1 MSAAHGSYK
10 VGIDVGGTNTDAVV
24 LDQNNNVLTA
34 IKRATSEDVIE
45 GIRAALSAALDS
57 VDDPRLVGRVMLGT
71 TAATNAIVERR
82 NLGRTAVIR
91 LGSPAGDVVPPME
104 GWPLELRDAV
114 SAGVLMTSGGHF
126 VNGAEI
132 MPLDEEA
139 VEDFLQE
146 VQGQADAVAITGIF
160 SPMNTEH
167 EQRVAKIVER
177 FLGPEVPVSLSSEVG
192 QVGLLDRENAT
203 ILNAALSDVI
213 GIVTAALTSGIAERG
228 IAPELYIAQNDGTL
242 MTVDFAA
249 RFPVF
254 TIGSG
259 PANSI
264 RGAAFLSGLA
274 DAIVADVGGTTT
286 DFGCIAGGF
295 PRESSSASVI
305 GGVRTNFRMPDVLS
319 IAIGGGSIIDGP
331 VPVPTIGPQSVGHT
345 IGQHALVFGGMTPT
359 LTDAAVH
366 VGRSTLGTHRI
377 PNAQGAR
384 LAAALELSAAEI
396 AEAVDAMQS
405 GKGSS
410 PLVAVG
416 GGSFL
421 IPDDLPGV
429 SRVVRPPLAHVA
441 NAVGAAIAL
450 VSGRA
455 DSIVPATQRNA
466 SIEGVCES
474 AKQRAIAAG
483 ADPASVEV
491 IEVLEIPMSYLTEP
505 TIHIH
510 VKAAGPL
517 TATAN

>member
-1 MSAAHGSYK
+1 MSATRGSYK
-10 VGIDVGGTNTDAVV
+10 IGIDVGGTNTDAVV

-34 IKRATSEDVIE
+34 IKRATSDDVIA
-45 GIRAALSAALDS
+45 GIRAALAAALDS
-57 VDDPRLVGRVMLGT
+57 VDDPGLIGRVMLGT

-104 GWPLELRDAV
+104 GWPIELREAV
-114 SAGVLMTSGGHF
+114 SAGVLMTGGGHF
-126 VNGAEI
+126 VNGAQI
-132 MPLDEEA
+132 MPLNEEA
-139 VEDFLQE
+139 IEEFLLE
-146 VQGQADAVAITGIF
+146 IQGQAVAVAVTGIF
-160 SPMNTEH
+160 SAMNTEH
-167 EQRVAKIVER
+167 ERRVAKIVER
-177 FLGPEVPVSLSSEVG
+177 ILGPEVPVSLSSEIG

-213 GIVTAALTSGIAERG
+213 GIVTSALTSGIAERG
-228 IAPELYIAQNDGTL
+228 ISPELYVAQNDGTL
-242 MTVDFAA
+242 MAVDFAA

-264 RGAAFLSGLA
+264 RGAAFLSGLD

-286 DFGCIAGGF
+286 DFGCITAGF

-331 VPVPTIGPQSVGHT
+331 VHTPTIGPRSVGHT
-345 IGQHALVFGGMTPT
+345 IGEHALVFGGPTPT

-366 VGRSTLGTHRI
+366 MGRTSLGTHKI
-377 PNAQGAR
+377 PSGHGVR
-384 LAAALELSAAEI
+384 LAAALESSASDI

-405 GKGSS
+405 GKGTS

-455 DSIVPATQRNA
+455 DLIVPATVRSA
-466 SIEGVCES
+466 SVTKVSES

-483 ADPASVEV
+483 ADPAAVEV
-491 IEVLEIPMSYLTEP
+491 IEVLEIPISYLSEP

-517 TATAN
+517 SVNAN